1 MKPLALSVLV
11 VMAGTTH
18 QAYHSKSALTCP
30 PDDEGLRSAVLTRIS
45 NPRLRTIAGLT
56 AVDPAH
62 LRALADPADA
72 SACQTLCGLTN
83 LSPAEVP
90 ATMTWAY
97 STADGYYFAA
107 GIPNT
112 SGTRPGI
119 LLVFDSSFN
128 RISALTL

>member
-1 MKPLALSVLV
+1 MNLLALGVLAL
-11 VMAGTTH
+11 MAGATPQPTH
-18 QAYHSKSALTCP
+18 SRSTLTCP

-45 NPRLRTIAGLT
+45 NPRMRTIAGLT

-62 LRALADPADA
+62 LRALADPSDA
-72 SACQTLCGLTN
+72 SACQTLRGLTN

-97 STADGYYFAA
+97 STAAGYYFAA